1 MISRS
6 TTQPY
11 GSWDPAVIYSLESAR
26 DDIVGSGV
34 ELTLSEVVSFGNF
47 CDIVRGYRVNVFVET
62 AYSDIRFG
70 PLPTYLTAR

>member
-1 MISRS
+1 
-6 TTQPY
+6 
-11 GSWDPAVIYSLESAR
+11 
-26 DDIVGSGV
+26 VGSGV

-47 CDIVRGYRVNVFVET
+47 CDIVHGYRVNVFVET